1 MNWVRNS
8 TPHENNYPLY
18 RAALL
23 VTVAGNILLAVGK
36 GIAAYLSGS
45 VALYADAANSV
56 SDVLYSLLMALGMWV
71 AIRPPDLSHPQ
82 GHSRFEPLVG
92 LGISFSM
99 AIAGLTAAQTS
110 INRLIE
116 GGMAVAPALPAIVM
130 LSAAA
135 VKLGMFFFIR
145 RIAKILSSPTLKT
158 TAVDNLNDVLTSLA
172 AFVGAVGSTYIHVLL
187 DPMAGIIVAAWILR
201 AAYRAAGENFG
212 FLTGA
217 GAGVALRRQIVEIA
231 QEVPGV
237 ISVHHT
243 MTEYVGPH
251 LVVDMH
257 VNVDGEKSLN
267 ETHAIS
273 DEIIHRIEALPE
285 VDRAYVHIEP
295 EGYD

>member
-1 MNWVRNS
+1 MNWIRNS
-8 TPHENNYPLY
+8 TPRLVEYPLY
-18 RAALL
+18 RTALL
-23 VTVAGNILLAVGK
+23 VTIGGNVLLAVGK

-45 VALYADAANSV
+45 VALSADAAHSV
-56 SDVLYSLLMALGMWV
+56 SDVLYSLLIALGLW
-71 AIRPPDLSHPQ
+71 AATRPPDLSHPQ

-99 AIAGLTAAQTS
+99 AIAGLTAAQMS
-110 INRLIE
+110 IERLIA
-116 GGMAVAPALPAIVM
+116 GGMAVAPGLPAIVL

-135 VKLGMFFFIR
+135 IKLGMFFAIR
-145 RIAKILSSPTLKT
+145 RVARKLSNPTLRT
-158 TAVDNLNDVLTSLA
+158 TALDNLNDVLTSLA
-172 AFVGAVGSTYIHVLL
+172 AFAGALGSTYIHILL
-187 DPMAGIIVAAWILR
+187 DPMAGMLVAAWILR
-201 AAYRAAGENFG
+201 AAYRAARENFD

-217 GAGVALRRQIVEIA
+217 GASEGLRRQIVEIA
-231 QEVPGV
+231 REVPGV

-257 VNVDGEKSLN
+257 VNVDGQKSLN

-273 DEIIHRIEALPE
+273 DEIIQRIEALPE

-295 EGYD
+295 EGYE